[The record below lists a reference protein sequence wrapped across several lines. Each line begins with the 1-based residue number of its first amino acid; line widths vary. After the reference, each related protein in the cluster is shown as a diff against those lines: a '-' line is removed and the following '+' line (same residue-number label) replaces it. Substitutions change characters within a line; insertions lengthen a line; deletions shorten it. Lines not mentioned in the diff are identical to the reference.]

1 MNYNAQFENRTNYS
15 ITLNKKIYQREK
27 KIEKYLSNFFKEIN
41 IQSEEKRRYE
51 DNLDRKTNKI

>member
-1 MNYNAQFENRTNYS
+1 MHNSKIEQTIQLHWKIKYTN
-15 ITLNKKIYQREK
+15 EK